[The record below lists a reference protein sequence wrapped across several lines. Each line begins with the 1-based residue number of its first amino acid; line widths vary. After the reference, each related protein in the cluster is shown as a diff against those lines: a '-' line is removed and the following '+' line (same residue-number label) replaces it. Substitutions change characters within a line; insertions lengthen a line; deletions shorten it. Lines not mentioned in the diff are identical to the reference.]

1 MPLAVLLLGS
11 ETRLSRTT
19 SMAMAK
25 SIAHYGIPLPSVWFL
40 YSPGPS
46 SHTTDHGN
54 RVPPRTLR
62 LHQRAFRLS
71 TSSAPWPSARARKI
85 SQRYTLLNPLLAQPR
100 QHHHHTL
107 SAPLFPGCHKLE
119 LVRTS
124 SNPSSTICVMFS
136 NRKQISIAELG
147 SLGSHSSPRKA
158 WVIFIA

>member
-1 MPLAVLLLGS
+1 MRSQCLARQSRPDPTSYVPIWPPPFPTPSSCNGKVVLLVPLAVLLLGS

-46 SHTTDHGN
+46 SHTTDQGG

-85 SQRYTLLNPLLAQPR
+85 SQRYTLLNPPATSPTTPTPPPHTQCTTVPR
-100 QHHHHTL
+100 M
-107 SAPLFPGCHKLE
+107 P
-119 LVRTS
+119 
-124 SNPSSTICVMFS
+124 
-136 NRKQISIAELG
+136 
-147 SLGSHSSPRKA
+147 
-158 WVIFIA
+158 